1 MRDPLDE
8 LTTNPRVPL
17 ADPILASR
25 IAIRKAVGDILAID
39 DAALEVPWRWRPEDE
54 RDIDVRWGC
63 YRPHEILLEAADA
76 IARARMRD
84 PAGYA
89 PQPALPPLAATGTA
103 RWELHGALTG
113 LPEGVWDADPGGGEW
128 TVRRTVAHVISAHRA
143 YGWTNAWFLDRAGT
157 PEAGEYAP
165 EGALPPEPE
174 EEGEAEGSRD
184 EVERRLDG
192 LVDQAIEVLATLDE
206 DALSVPS
213 RWYRLPVSFDFRLG
227 RLGSH
232 IREHTIQV
240 DKTVALLGLPI
251 REVDRLA
258 RLTLTTY
265 GQVEGLV
272 IGRPA
277 DEVSADLAIVQAA
290 AAEAARTA
298 ADARAAAERARS

>member
-8 LTTNPRVPL
+8 LTTNPRVPV
-17 ADPILASR
+17 ADAIVASR
-25 IAIRKAVGDILAID
+25 IAVREAVADILAID
-39 DAALEVPWRWRPEDE
+39 DSALEAPWRWRPEDA
-54 RDIDVRWGC
+54 RDIDIRFGC
-63 YRPHEILLEAADA
+63 YRPHEILLEAADT

-84 PAGYA
+84 PAGHA
-89 PQPALPPLAATGTA
+89 PHPALPPLVATGTA
-103 RWELHGALTG
+103 RWELHGALAA
-113 LPEGVWDADPGGGEW
+113 LPDGAWDADPGGGEW

-165 EGALPPEPE
+165 DGALPPEPDE
-174 EEGEAEGSRD
+174 ETEGDGSRD

-192 LVDQAIEVLATLDE
+192 LVDQAIEVLGTLDE
-206 DALSVPS
+206 DALGVPG
-213 RWYRLPVSFDFRLG
+213 RWYRLPVSLDFRLG

-240 DKTVALLGLPI
+240 DKTLALLGIPI

-258 RLTLTTY
+258 RLTLATY

-272 IGRPA
+272 IGRPTE
-277 DEVSADLAIVQAA
+277 EVSADLAILQAA
-290 AAEAARTA
+290 AADAARTA
-298 ADARAAAERARS
+298 ADARAAAERARG